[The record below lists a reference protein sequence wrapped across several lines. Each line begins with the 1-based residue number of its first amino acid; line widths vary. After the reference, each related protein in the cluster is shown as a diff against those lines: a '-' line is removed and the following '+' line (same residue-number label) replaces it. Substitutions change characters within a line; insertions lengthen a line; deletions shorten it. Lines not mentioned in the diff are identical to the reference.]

1 LQALTQTMLASSVQP
16 PMTVLID
23 KRDGYRVITLNRPE
37 RLNAFNIAL
46 HEALAAAIDEAAADE
61 TCRAL
66 LITGAGRA
74 FCSGQDLHDRV
85 MKPGHVAAKAGEAL
99 LKHYNPLLRKI
110 RELPMPV
117 VAAVN
122 GVAAGAGCNFALAAD
137 IVLAARSATF
147 IEAFARIGLIPDVGG
162 TFFLPRLAG
171 MARARGMALLAET
184 ITAEQAEQWGLIWK
198 VCEDD
203 KLMSDA
209 EAMCAKFAK
218 APTFALGLTKRALDA
233 SATNDL
239 DAQLQLEYE
248 LQKLAGSSPDYAE
261 GVRAFLEKRKPNF
274 TGAKAKID
282 GKD

>member
-1 LQALTQTMLASSVQP
+1 
-16 PMTVLID
+16 MTVLID
-23 KRDGYRVITLNRPE
+23 KRDGYRIITLNRPE
-37 RLNAFNIAL
+37 RLNAFNTAL
-46 HEALAAAIDEAAADE
+46 HEALAAALDEVAADDS
-61 TCRAL
+61 CRAL

-85 MKPGHVAAKAGEAL
+85 MKPGEVAAKAGEAL
-99 LKHYNPLLRKI
+99 LKHYNPLLKRL
-110 RELPMPV
+110 RTLPIPV
-117 VAAVN
+117 IAAVN

-137 IVLAARSATF
+137 IVLAARSASF

-171 MARARGMALLAET
+171 MARARGMAMLAER

-198 VCEDD
+198 VYEDD
-203 KLMSDA
+203 KLIGEA
-209 EAMCAKFAK
+209 HAMCERLAK
-218 APTFALGLTKRALDA
+218 APTYALGLTKRALDA
-233 SATNDL
+233 SVGNDL

-274 TGAKAKID
+274 TGKKV
-282 GKD
+282 KE